1 MSAYRLTKEWQAV
14 DERSGVLQNT
24 GEQNMEYLILNEE
37 PSLAIANS
45 GKVLNPQNKI
55 FFELQ
60 EGYNLYIRAF
70 NVFDGGFIPTAS
82 VESIVDFFHR
92 EDNPLEGTT
101 NSLTI
106 GVSVWN
112 PKTSYYPED
121 WVVIAKNLMWKCSVA
136 HDNDSDFDA
145 DVARGYWQNII
156 TAINSIEIDGTNIV
170 LKNTKDE
177 ETEIP
182 ITALSAVEDADGN
195 VITDTYAT
203 KTELSNEVDTLNNTI
218 ADVEDGLVRSV
229 TKKDD
234 TTITITKGDDT
245 TTSDIQLGTQ
255 TYATKTELS
264 DAVDG
269 VEDDIDA
276 VDDTYSFLIRKP
288 STAYTYGT
296 KVFLPS
302 LNVSMCLQCS
312 VAGTTSNTSLVISNP
327 TVDDTVTDGTCEW
340 TIKEVGSGGSGG
352 DGVPVGAIIAYAS
365 NGELPSGYLLCDASA
380 VSRTMFADLYAKIG
394 TTYGEGDGSTTFNL
408 PSVNDAKRFLQGDTF
423 AGIEKEAGLPN
434 ITGRLDQPSVYQGGV
449 VVNGAFYRNGV
460 GGGSAASANG
470 NSYRVEFDASL
481 SNPIYGNS
489 TTVQP
494 NALTTRYIIKAF
506 DGQTA
511 DSALIDIT
519 QYAQEL
525 ATKANRQLSNLDNN
539 NLSVHVVVD
548 SYYNGTTGDWYRVYD
563 DGWVEQGGYSNVAN
577 LTLLKPYNN
586 TNYSVIFNGV
596 YSGRTG
602 SIGETYANS
611 KTTTNVNVYSHWTSS
626 GSSTTN
632 EEPYY
637 WVAFGMGAS
646 V

>member
-37 PSLAIANS
+37 PNLSYANS

-70 NVFDGGFIPTAS
+70 NIFDGGFIPTAS

-121 WVVIAKNLMWKCSVA
+121 WVVIAKNLMWKCLVA

-156 TAINSIEIDGTNIV
+156 TAINSIEIDGTSIV

-203 KTELSNEVDTLNNTI
+203 KTELSNEVDTLNDTITNEVNTLNDTI
-218 ADVEDGLVRSV
+218 SNAEDGLVRSV

-234 TTITITKGDDT
+234 TTITVTKGDDT
-245 TTSDIQLGTQ
+245 TTSDIQLGSQ

-264 DAVDG
+264 DAVDD
-269 VEDDIDA
+269 VENDIDA

-302 LNVSMCLQCS
+302 LNVSMCLQCT

-327 TVDDTVTDGTCEW
+327 TVDDTVTDGTVEW

-352 DGVPVGAIIAYAS
+352 DGIPIGS
-365 NGELPSGYLLCDASA
+365 YLLWSSNNVTLPEGWLVCDGSA
-380 VSRTMFADLYAKIG
+380 VSRTTYAELFDVIG
-394 TTYGEGDGSTTFNL
+394 TTYGVGDGTTTFNL
-408 PSVNDAKRFLQGDTF
+408 PNYIDNFAQGSAT
-423 AGIEKEAGLPN
+423 AGTVKSAGLPN
-434 ITGRLDQPSVYQGGV
+434 ITGQVTVYNTRFVSPLGALTDTT
-449 VVNGAFYRNGV
+449 NGSFNR
-460 GGGSAASANG
+460 AANTGADLCAT
-470 NSYRVEFDASL
+470 SYLRFDASD
-481 SNPIYGNS
+481 SSSIYGAS
-489 TTVQP
+489 DTVQP
-494 NALTTRYIIKAF
+494 PALTCRVLIK
-506 DGQTA
+506 
-511 DSALIDIT
+511 
-519 QYAQEL
+519 YE
-525 ATKANRQLSNLDNN
+525 
-539 NLSVHVVVD
+539 
-548 SYYNGTTGDWYRVYD
+548 
-563 DGWVEQGGYSNVAN
+563 
-577 LTLLKPYNN
+577 
-586 TNYSVIFNGV
+586 
-596 YSGRTG
+596 
-602 SIGETYANS
+602 
-611 KTTTNVNVYSHWTSS
+611 
-626 GSSTTN
+626 
-632 EEPYY
+632 
-637 WVAFGMGAS
+637 
-646 V
+646 